1 MATRASPPT
10 FFDRSQIQAI
20 ADALGDTNEGL
31 RGPEIG
37 DLLRVCS
44 IPDTDPT
51 TTKRIRLFNAFVG
64 SQNNLGHRGAI
75 LKFIRQAMNPA
86 RYVREPDRFEP
97 MRSRLNTALA
107 FTGHAVDAAGQLTK
121 GEAVHTLKDAQRR
134 ARELRADLADRDV
147 HPDVLACCREELLA
161 DDYFHAILEATKSVV
176 LKLQDRTGLNVDGVV
191 LVDQALAGE
200 LPALAIN
207 GLRTPS
213 ELSEQR
219 GFANLVR
226 GVFGLFRNPTAHEA
240 RIRWGV
246 DKRDAEEALTLVSL
260 IHRRLDGATR
270 PVRS

>member
-1 MATRASPPT
+1 MATRASPPA
-10 FFDRSQIQAI
+10 FFDRNQIQAI
-20 ADALGDTNEGL
+20 ADALGETSEGL

-37 DLLRVCS
+37 DLLHVCA
-44 IPDTDPT
+44 IADTDPSL
-51 TTKRIRLFNAFVG
+51 TKRIRLFNALAG
-64 SQNNLGHRGAI
+64 SQNTLGHRGAI

-86 RYVREPDRFEP
+86 RYVREPEQFEP

-107 FTGHAVDAAGQLTK
+107 FTGHAVDEAGQLTK
-121 GEAVHTLKDAQRR
+121 AEAVHTLKDAQRR

-161 DDYFHAILEATKSVV
+161 DDYFHTILEATKSVV
-176 LKLQDRTGLNVDGVV
+176 LKLQDRTGLTV
-191 LVDQALAGE
+191 LVDQALTGE

-260 IHRRLDGATR
+260 IHQRLDGATR